1 MTQYNSAPPDNRR
14 RNIMKCTVIA
24 FAAVTGVLCAGS
36 VAAQAYPVKPI
47 RFLVGYAPGGG
58 TDIMARV
65 VAAKLT
71 DSLGQQVIVDNRPG
85 ANANVA
91 AEIASKASPDGYTVM
106 MISVSHAI
114 SRPLYKKLGY
124 DLVRDFTPLINISSV
139 PMFVVV
145 PPSSTAKSV
154 ADVVALAKAKSINY
168 ASSGDGS
175 PEHIA
180 AEMFKGMT
188 GTNMTHVAYKGGAPS
203 ALALISGEV
212 QLGFNTA
219 PVAVPHIRSGK
230 MRAIAVTSA
239 KRNPALP
246 DVPTV
251 AESGVAGYDMI
262 NWYGAI
268 MPAGTPA
275 AAVNRLNADINK
287 ALKLPD
293 VQQRLASLG
302 ADPLGGS
309 AADFGAYIRS
319 EIAKYTKVVM
329 DSKLQQQ

>member
-1 MTQYNSAPPDNRR
+1 MNKTIIS
-14 RNIMKCTVIA
+14 IA
-24 FAAVTGVLCAGS
+24 ALAGALCAGG
-36 VAAQAYPVKPI
+36 VAAQGYPTKSI

-85 ANANVA
+85 ANANLA
-91 AEIASKASPDGYTVM
+91 AEIASRATPDGYTVM

-114 SRPLYKKLGY
+114 SKPLYKKLGY

-145 PPSSTAKSV
+145 PPSSTPKSV
-154 ADVVALAKAKSINY
+154 ADLIALAKSKPINY

-188 GTNMTHVAYKGGAPS
+188 KIAMTHVAYKGGAPS
-203 ALALISGEV
+203 AVALISGEIQV
-212 QLGFNTA
+212 GFNTA
-219 PVAVPHIRSGK
+219 PVAVPHIKSGR
-230 MRAIAVTSA
+230 MRALAVTSA
-239 KRNPALP
+239 RRNPALP

-262 NWYGAI
+262 NWYGAV
-268 MPAGTPA
+268 MPTGTPA

-287 ALKLPD
+287 ALQLPD
-293 VQQRLASLG
+293 VQQRLVSLG
-302 ADPLGGS
+302 ADPLGGTAKS
-309 AADFGAYIRS
+309 FGDYIKS
-319 EIAKYTKVVM
+319 EIAKYTKVVT
-329 DSKLQQQ
+329 DSRLQQQ

>member
-1 MTQYNSAPPDNRR
+1 
-14 RNIMKCTVIA
+14 MKRIIIGM
-24 FAAVTGVLCAGS
+24 AALAM
-36 VAAQAYPVKPI
+36 VAAAGVAVAQNYPVKSI

-71 DSLGQQVIVDNRPG
+71 ESLGQQVIVDNRPG
-85 ANANVA
+85 ANANLA
-91 AEIASKASPDGYTVM
+91 AEIASRATPDGYTVLF
-106 MISVSHAI
+106 ISVSHAI
-114 SRPLYKKLGY
+114 SKPLYKKLGY

-145 PPSSTAKSV
+145 PPSSTPKTV
-154 ADVVALAKAKSINY
+154 ADVVALAKSKPVNY

-180 AEMFKGMT
+180 AEMFKAMT
-188 GTNMTHVAYKGGAPS
+188 KTSMTHVPYKGGAPS
-203 ALALISGEV
+203 AVALISGEV

-219 PVAVPHIRSGK
+219 PVAVPHIRSGR
-230 MRAIAVTSA
+230 MRAIAVTSE

-262 NWYGAI
+262 NWYGAVL
-268 MPAGTPA
+268 PAGTPA
-275 AAVNRLNADINK
+275 GAINRLNADINK

-293 VQQRLASLG
+293 VQQRLAALG

-309 AADFGAYIRS
+309 AADFGAFIKG
-319 EIAKYTKVVM
+319 EISKYTKVVI

>member
-1 MTQYNSAPPDNRR
+1 
-14 RNIMKCTVIA
+14 MKRIITGM
-24 FAAVTGVLCAGS
+24 AALAM
-36 VAAQAYPVKPI
+36 VAAGGTAVAQNAATQNYPSKSI

-71 DSLGQQVIVDNRPG
+71 ESLGQQVIVDNRPG
-85 ANANVA
+85 ANANLA
-91 AEIASKASPDGYTVM
+91 AEIASKATPDGYTVLF
-106 MISVSHAI
+106 ISVSHAI
-114 SRPLYKKLGY
+114 SKPLYKKLGY
-124 DLVRDFTPLINISSV
+124 ELVRDFTPLINVASV

-145 PPSSTAKSV
+145 PPSSSPRTIADLVTLAKS
-154 ADVVALAKAKSINY
+154 KSINY

-180 AEMFKGMT
+180 AELLKGMAKIP
-188 GTNMTHVAYKGGAPS
+188 MTHVAYKGGAPG

-212 QLGFNTA
+212 QAGFNTA
-219 PVAVPHIRSGK
+219 PVAVPHIKSGR
-230 MRAIAVTSA
+230 MRALAVTSA

-262 NWYGAI
+262 VWYGAI
-268 MPAGTPA
+268 MPTGTPA
-275 AAVNRLNADINK
+275 VAINRLNAEINK
-287 ALKLPD
+287 ALQLPD
-293 VQQRLASLG
+293 VQQRLAGLG

-309 AADFGAYIRS
+309 AAEFGAYIKS
-319 EIAKYTKVVM
+319 EIAKYTRVVV
-329 DSKLQQQ
+329 DGKLQQQ

>member
-1 MTQYNSAPPDNRR
+1 
-14 RNIMKCTVIA
+14 MKRIII
-24 FAAVTGVLCAGS
+24 S
-36 VAAQAYPVKPI
+36 VALLTVAAWTGSAAAQGYPVKPI

-85 ANANVA
+85 ANANLA
-91 AEIASKASPDGYTVM
+91 AEIASKATPDGYTVM
-106 MISVSHAI
+106 FISVSHAI
-114 SRPLYKKLGY
+114 SKPLYKKLGY

-145 PPSSTAKSV
+145 PPSSTPKTI
-154 ADVVALAKAKSINY
+154 ADLIALAKAEPVNC
-168 ASSGDGS
+168 ACSGDGS

-180 AEMFKGMT
+180 AEMLKGMAKIP
-188 GTNMTHVAYKGGAPS
+188 MTHIAYKGGAPG
-203 ALALISGEV
+203 AIALISGEV
-212 QLGFNTA
+212 QAGFNTA
-219 PVAVPHIRSGK
+219 PVAVPHIKSGR
-230 MRAIAVTSA
+230 MRALAVTSA

-262 NWYGAI
+262 NWYGAVV
-268 MPAGTPA
+268 PARTPA
-275 AAVNRLNADINK
+275 AAISRLNADINK
-287 ALKLPD
+287 ALLLPD

-309 AADFGAYIRS
+309 ADGFGAYIKS
-319 EIAKYTKVVM
+319 EIAKYTKVVR
-329 DSKLQQQ
+329 DSNLQQQ

>member
-1 MTQYNSAPPDNRR
+1 
-14 RNIMKCTVIA
+14 MKKAVITI
-24 FAAVTGVLCAGS
+24 AALAGLVGTGS
-36 VAAQAYPVKPI
+36 VLAQAYPTKPI

-58 TDIMARV
+58 TDIMART
-65 VAAKLT
+65 VAMKLT
-71 DSLGQQVIVDNRPG
+71 ESLGQQVIVDNRPG
-85 ANANVA
+85 ANANLA
-91 AEIASKASPDGYTVM
+91 AEIAAKASPDGYTVM

-114 SRPLYKKLGY
+114 SKPLYKKLGY

-145 PPSSTAKSV
+145 PPSSTPKTV
-154 ADVVALAKAKSINY
+154 ADVIALAKAKPINY

-188 GTNMTHVAYKGGAPS
+188 RTAMTHVAYKGGAPS

-219 PVAVPHIRSGK
+219 PVAVPHIKSGR

-239 KRNPALP
+239 QRNPALP
-246 DVPTV
+246 EVPTV

-262 NWYGAI
+262 NWYGSVL
-268 MPAGTPA
+268 PAGTPA
-275 AAVNRLNADINK
+275 AAVSRLNADMNK
-287 ALKLPD
+287 ALKMAD
-293 VQQRLASLG
+293 VQQRLAALG

-309 AADFGAYIRS
+309 AAEFGTYIRS
-319 EIAKYTKVVM
+319 EITKYSKVVVESM
-329 DSKLQQQ
+329 LQQQ

>member
-1 MTQYNSAPPDNRR
+1 MKRAVFVLSALS
-14 RNIMKCTVIA
+14 
-24 FAAVTGVLCAGS
+24 AVLGAGE
-36 VAAQAYPVKPI
+36 VAAQAYPVKSI

-65 VAAKLT
+65 VGAKLT
-71 DSLGQQVIVDNRPG
+71 ESLGQQLIVDNRPG
-85 ANANVA
+85 ANANLA
-91 AEIASKASPDGYTVM
+91 AEIASKAMPDGYTVLF
-106 MISVSHAI
+106 ISVSHAI
-114 SRPLYKKLGY
+114 SKPLYKKLGY
-124 DLVRDFTPLINISSV
+124 DLVRDFTPLINVSSV

-145 PPSSTAKSV
+145 PPASAPKSV
-154 ADVVALAKAKSINY
+154 ADVIALAQSKPINY
-168 ASSGDGS
+168 ASSGEGS

-180 AEMFKGMT
+180 AEMFKAMT
-188 GTNMTHVAYKGGAPS
+188 KTSMTHVSYKGGAPS

-219 PVAVPHIRSGK
+219 PVAVPHIKSGK

-251 AESGVAGYDMI
+251 AESGVPGYDMI
-262 NWYGAI
+262 NWYGAVV
-268 MPAGTPA
+268 PTGTPA
-275 AAVNRLNADINK
+275 AAINRLNADINK

-293 VQQRLASLG
+293 VQQRLAALG

-309 AADFGAYIRS
+309 AAEFGAYIKS
-319 EIAKYTKVVM
+319 EIIKYTKVVQ
-329 DSKLQQQ
+329 DGKLQQQ